1 VQTSI
6 APVDLTSEQREIIE
20 MARRRG
26 FLEGQ
31 SSPAYLPPRQCT
43 VLTFLLAL
51 PTLGFS
57 LVLVPILWVVQYEH
71 TSGRLRRLKEQLEAD
86 PYPSRLEVVLHL

>member
-1 VQTSI
+1 M
-6 APVDLTSEQREIIE
+6 DLTREQKDTIE
-20 MARRRG
+20 MARQRG

-31 SSPAYLPPRQCT
+31 SSPRYLPPRQCT
-43 VLTFLLAL
+43 LLTFLLAL

-71 TSGRLRRLKEQLEAD
+71 TSGRLRRLKEQLDA
-86 PYPSRLEVVLHL
+86 